1 VLADLQLL
9 LRHIFADLRLL
20 LWLVLLQMFA
30 VLLQRLVELLLLRL
44 ILDEL
49 LLMGL
54 SLASPNLFSGCWLSC
69 GFFLSILLLM
79 QSKSSCI

>member
-1 VLADLQLL
+1 LADLRLL

-30 VLLQRLVELLLLRL
+30 VLLQRLVELLLLGL

-54 SLASPNLFSGCWLSC
+54 SLA
-69 GFFLSILLLM
+69 I
-79 QSKSSCI
+79 

>member
-1 VLADLQLL
+1 LLAGLRLLFDLRLL

-30 VLLQRLVELLLLRL
+30 VLLQRLVELLLLGL

-54 SLASPNLFSGCWLSC
+54 SLAIWLPR
-69 GFFLSILLLM
+69 LM
-79 QSKSSCI
+79 WP